1 MKATL
6 SNKTLRSSFGILLPL
21 SLGLALGCDGDSD
34 VAPTPTSPEAT
45 SSSLATVD
53 GTPIP
58 AHAVDLPLQLDLH
71 DLDHA
76 RYQRRLDQL
85 RLLISEQLG
94 PDVSPDSAEWNQRV
108 EIQLEPPPPPRLEI
122 PDGSAPMRGHE
133 IAPITIVEFVDFE
146 SAHCRR
152 LQPELV
158 RILERYPDHVRL
170 LARDLPLP
178 YHRYAWD
185 AAYAAHCAAEQDAY
199 WAYHDVLLFEQPKL
213 ALPDLNRYAAR
224 LELDSRRFETCVQSG
239 RYSSQITADVA
250 LAAELGVRRAATL
263 FVNGLYLTGR
273 PSYAEIDR
281 VVRSEL
287 ARLGFDVSSPPE
299 APAAPARSPQSETR
313 AIPLQARSDERPALP
328 EVPADFLDDPEAIIT
343 LSRSEVDRALRE
355 RQRLNRKLEA
365 SSGEFSGQRLL
376 KIRKTDSNDFYA
388 RLGLQ
393 ERDVLMIVNGEFL
406 TVENNTLWEAF
417 ETGDRVTILVM
428 RRGLPHTFE
437 YRIR

>member
-1 MKATL
+1 L
-6 SNKTLRSSFGILLPL
+6 PSKTLRSSFGILFPL
-21 SLGLALGCDGDSD
+21 SLGLALGCDGAGD
-34 VAPTPTSPEAT
+34 VAPAPTSPEAT
-45 SSSLATVD
+45 ESSLATID

-58 AHAVDLPLQLDLH
+58 ARAIDLPLQLDLH

-85 RLLISEQLG
+85 QLVISEQLG

-108 EIQLEPPPPPRLEI
+108 EIRLEPPPPPRLEI
-122 PDGSAPMRGHE
+122 PDGSAPIRGDE
-133 IAPITIVEFVDFE
+133 TAAITIVEFIDFE

-152 LQPELV
+152 LQPELM

-199 WAYHDVLLFEQPKL
+199 WAYHDVLLFEQPNL
-213 ALPDLNRYAAR
+213 APLDLSRYAAR
-224 LELDSRRFETCVQSG
+224 LELDSARFETCVQSG
-239 RYSSQITADVA
+239 QYSGRITADVA
-250 LAAELGVRRAATL
+250 LAATLGVRRAATL

-287 ARLGFDVSSPPE
+287 ARLGLDVSPPPE
-299 APAAPARSPQSETR
+299 ISDVPARRSQTQSGTTPPKPR
-313 AIPLQARSDERPALP
+313 ADERPALP
-328 EVPADFLDDPEAIIT
+328 KVPAGFFDDPEAVIT
-343 LSRSEVDRALRE
+343 LSRAEVDRALRE
-355 RQRLNRKLEA
+355 RQQLNRKLEA

-376 KIRKTDSNDFYA
+376 KIRKIDADDFYS
-388 RLGLQ
+388 RLGLE
-393 ERDVLMIVNGEFL
+393 ERDVLLIVNGEFM
-406 TVENNTLWEAF
+406 TVENNTIWDEF

-428 RRGLPHTFE
+428 RRGLPHTYE

>member
-1 MKATL
+1 
-6 SNKTLRSSFGILLPL
+6 
-21 SLGLALGCDGDSD
+21 
-34 VAPTPTSPEAT
+34 V
-45 SSSLATVD
+45 
-53 GTPIP
+53 
-58 AHAVDLPLQLDLH
+58 
-71 DLDHA
+71 
-76 RYQRRLDQL
+76 
-85 RLLISEQLG
+85 ISEELG

-122 PDGSAPMRGHE
+122 PDGSAPIRGDE
-133 IAPITIVEFVDFE
+133 IAAITIVEFVDFE

-152 LQPELV
+152 LQPELM
-158 RILERYPDHVRL
+158 RILERYPNHVRL

-213 ALPDLNRYAAR
+213 APTDLNRYAAR
-224 LELDSRRFETCVQSG
+224 LGLDSGRFETCVQSG
-239 RYSSQITADVA
+239 RYSDRITADVA
-250 LAAELGVRRAATL
+250 LAAALGVRRAATL

-287 ARLGFDVSSPPE
+287 ARLGLAVGSPPE
-299 APAAPARSPQSETR
+299 ISGVPARRSQTQGSATAPKAR
-313 AIPLQARSDERPALP
+313 ADERPALP
-328 EVPADFLDDPEAIIT
+328 EIPADFFDDPEAVIT
-343 LSRSEVDRALRE
+343 LSRVEVDRALRE
-355 RQRLNRKLEA
+355 RQQLDRKLEA

-376 KIRKTDSNDFYA
+376 KIRKIEGNDFYS
-388 RLGLQ
+388 RLGLE
-393 ERDVLMIVNGEFL
+393 ERDVLMIVNGEFM
-406 TVENNTLWEAF
+406 TVANNTLWDAF

-428 RRGLPHTFE
+428 RRGLPHTYE